1 MVRREKSKSFSESAV
16 SEVIGYILIFGIMTA
31 GIALVTLYGYP
42 LLLQEQQSTNIRN
55 MERNMIV
62 LQNDL
67 KGLTYK
73 NVPFKET
80 SLQVAGGT
88 LSIQPEPGVGNGL
101 KSRFIVE
108 VNGSPIATYLPGEI
122 HYDSQDLE
130 ATISLENGAV
140 NLIYWDSPDGSVMIS
155 EPRWFY
161 DEPTKTFVMS
171 FIKMNASDS
180 LSQTGIGSVRMKI
193 IPSIQSPPIDVSTS
207 TVTIKYKADPEL
219 NYKVAWRNY
228 FSGPTLEDVMIK
240 IDPPS
245 AGYDLE
251 YNLDS
256 TKVKTLVIKTYN
268 VTVLSL

>member
-1 MVRREKSKSFSESAV
+1 MVRREKNKLFSESGV
-16 SEVIGYILIFGIMTA
+16 SETIGFILIFGIMTT
-31 GIALVTLYGYP
+31 GIALVVLYGYP
-42 LLLQEQQSTNIRN
+42 MLLQEQQSTNIRN

-80 SLQVAGGT
+80 SLQVAGGS
-88 LSIQPEPGVGNGL
+88 LSVQPEPGVGEGL
-101 KSRFIVE
+101 NSRFIVE
-108 VNGSPIATYLPGEI
+108 VNGTPLPPYLPGEI

-140 NLIYWDSPDGSVMIS
+140 NLIYWDSPSGSVMLS

-161 DEPTKTFVMS
+161 DAPTKTFVMS

-193 IPSIQSPPIDVSTS
+193 TDHNQKNY
-207 TVTIKYKADPEL
+207 TVTTSASITYDPDPTN
-219 NYKVAWRNY
+219 NYKIAWKNY
-228 FSGPTLEDVMIK
+228 FLSPSLKMTEDLT
-240 IDPPS
+240 PS
-245 AGYDLE
+245 CPGCISFDL
-251 YNLDS
+251 NPILVDN
-256 TKVKTLVIKTYN
+256 LVIKTYN
-268 VTVLSL
+268 VTVISL